1 MACETIGDNCPRPG
15 DTDNILLRKILLAL
29 NEVGGEGGSAGLI
42 EVVNSLIVSP
52 EENEYWINKAAS
64 LDPKAYDLVVGSTV
78 TVPAGVNW
86 SSIAMWGIRDG
97 SGAQAS
103 YQRTPDAE
111 EMMALPSG
119 TVLIPDVPAGFVYI
133 NKPELVTISDPRYA
147 TGQSAKA
154 LYFSRRKRLFSIAL
168 SNMSVP
174 VPSTTPFGGA
184 VSVSFPADFT
194 YGLLVESSVFDVSWL
209 GLTYGGGLGSMALN
223 YEISDDH
230 QIRFTSTVFM
240 PFARAL
246 FPDASCRVASISG
259 TPGTMLAGVGNL
271 FYHKLPADW

>member
-1 MACETIGDNCPRPG
+1 MACEPVGDICPRPG
-15 DTDNILLRKILLAL
+15 DTDNILLRKILLSL

-42 EVVNSLIVSP
+42 EVVNSLIVTP

-97 SGAQAS
+97 SGVPAS
-103 YQRTPDAE
+103 YQRTPSSE
-111 EMMALPSG
+111 ERMPLPAG
-119 TVLIPDVPAGFVYI
+119 TVLIPDVAVAFVYI
-133 NKPELVTISDPRYA
+133 NKPELVTATDTRYA

-154 LYFSRRKRLFSIAL
+154 LYFSRLKRLFSLAL

-174 VPSTTPFGGA
+174 VPSTTPFGSI

-194 YGLLVESSVFDVSWL
+194 YGMITESSAFDVSWL
-209 GLTYGGGLGSMALN
+209 GLTYGGGAGTMALQ
-223 YEISDDH
+223 YETSDNH
-230 QIRFTSTVFM
+230 QIRVTATAFV
-240 PFARAL
+240 PFARAI
-246 FPDASCRVASISG
+246 FPDATCRSSSISG
-259 TPGTMLAGVGNL
+259 TPGTMLEGIGNI